1 MVMATTAFISLVLMI
16 SGLAL
21 KPKNTLLLLASSI
34 SWIIFAFLAYS
45 YTFDN
50 AAINVGLLLFGGA
63 MAIISA
69 VSALGVIMSKRPA
82 KMSSEGEQRAYK
94 REVLKITKKRR
105 Q

>member
-45 YTFDN
+45 YTFTN
-50 AAINVGLLLFGGA
+50 VAISTGLLLFGGA

-82 KMSSEGEQRAYK
+82 KLPADYEERVHRQK
-94 REVLKITKKRR
+94 VLDITRR
-105 Q
+105 RK